1 MHPRICR
8 MTNTHLPPYPRQ
20 DSSKPHRAKHI
31 FLNNFQEKIILLCF
45 KTYLHSNP
53 RRKFNRMV
61 RKLSTDL
68 QPIEEIFPGWDTLT
82 PDERRFIKNNTV
94 TQQYKK
100 NEIIQYEGD
109 TPTHMMVLA
118 AGKAKVYKEGVGS
131 QVQIIRMLKVGNPFS
146 YRGIIANGTYNTT
159 VAALEPSVVYQVKGD
174 VFTSVLRH
182 NNEFCYRFLEELAC
196 DLADSDTRS
205 INLSQKHIRG
215 RLAETL
221 LLLKKNYGLEE
232 DGVTINIYLSREDLA
247 NMSNMTTS
255 NAIRTLSSFVS
266 EHVLAMDG
274 RRLKIIDEDKLKKIS
289 RLG

>member
-174 VFTSVLRH
+174 VFNRKSTYADGWPKRSSCSKKTTGWKRTGSPSTSTCRAKTWPT
-182 NNEFCYRFLEELAC
+182 C
-196 DLADSDTRS
+196 
-205 INLSQKHIRG
+205 
-215 RLAETL
+215 
-221 LLLKKNYGLEE
+221 
-232 DGVTINIYLSREDLA
+232 
-247 NMSNMTTS
+247 
-255 NAIRTLSSFVS
+255 RT
-266 EHVLAMDG
+266 
-274 RRLKIIDEDKLKKIS
+274 
-289 RLG
+289 